1 MKSLHNEEDLEEIRR
16 RLERL
21 TEFSKPKWGRMNAAQ
36 MLKHCSLVLQIPLS
50 KLKLPETGFLIRS
63 IGVVTKNEMKIFGN
77 GIPPN
82 MPTYS
87 ILKCEEQ
94 VSFEECRI
102 NLNRDLDQ
110 YYSCFLE
117 GNLPDEHELFGK
129 MKVSDWGF
137 LEHKHLHHHLKQFGI

>member
-63 IGVVTKNEMKIFGN
+63 IGVVTKKRNENFRKRN
-77 GIPPN
+77 S
-82 MPTYS
+82 TEYAHV
-87 ILKCEEQ
+87 Q
-94 VSFEECRI
+94 HFE
-102 NLNRDLDQ
+102 
-110 YYSCFLE
+110 
-117 GNLPDEHELFGK
+117 
-129 MKVSDWGF
+129 V
-137 LEHKHLHHHLKQFGI
+137 